1 MMTFH
6 FFLLLLITEQPN
18 EDPLQ
23 KYRWENR
30 ILLIFRD
37 HKETSRA
44 TTQMRLFEKEKDGF
58 VERDLL
64 FFLLSPDEKA
74 GNPFSLQEEK
84 QIRKRFNPGDQP
96 FLVVLIG
103 KDGGKKLSTEEILTI
118 KELFDTIDAMPMR
131 RSEMRRKQ

>member
-6 FFLLLLITEQPN
+6 FFLLLFMMEQPN

-30 ILLIFRD
+30 ILLIFTD
-37 HKETSRA
+37 HKETRQA

-64 FFLLSPDEKA
+64 FFLLSPDEKV
-74 GNPFSLQEEK
+74 GNPFSLHEEK
-84 QIRKRFNPGDQP
+84 QIRKRFNPDDQP

-103 KDGGKKLSTEEILTI
+103 KDGGKKLSAEEILTI

>member
-1 MMTFH
+1 M
-6 FFLLLLITEQPN
+6 
-18 EDPLQ
+18 Q

-30 ILLIFRD
+30 ILLIFTD
-37 HKETSRA
+37 HKETRQA
-44 TTQMRLFEKEKDGF
+44 TTQMHLFEKEKDGF

-64 FFLLSPDEKA
+64 FFLLSPDEKV

>member
-6 FFLLLLITEQPN
+6 FFLLLFMMEQPN

-64 FFLLSPDEKA
+64 FFLLSPDEKV